1 MESTRLPEHG
11 SCFVCGSENRKGM
24 GLVWYAQPHPEYNLL
39 VFADFQFSQAEQG
52 PPGYAHG
59 GATAAVID
67 EVMGAVVWRSGLKVV
82 LGNLN
87 VNYYKPVP
95 LNVLLRAE
103 GWVEKTSGKLAH
115 AFGQI
120 LLNDGTKLAAGIG
133 MYVHAPQLFSFDYY
147 S

>member
-120 LLNDGTKLAAGIG
+120 LLNNGTKLAAGTG